1 MFVLINTLFMFILN
15 KQVKAEVLKQP
26 FKCVPS
32 EKKLKSRENP
42 SKTTTKEFFF
52 GRIAACWPANLQ
64 KVSFSSDIL
73 Q

>member
-1 MFVLINTLFMFILN
+1 MFILN
-15 KQVKAEVLKQP
+15 KQVKAEVLKPP

-52 GRIAACWPANLQ
+52 GRIAANLQ

>member
-1 MFVLINTLFMFILN
+1 MFILN

-32 EKKLKSRENP
+32 EKKLKSSENP

-52 GRIAACWPANLQ
+52 GRIAANLQ

>member
-1 MFVLINTLFMFILN
+1 MFILN

-26 FKCVPS
+26 FKCVLGK
-32 EKKLKSRENP
+32 EKSKSRENP
-42 SKTTTKEFFF
+42 SKTTAKEFFF